1 MTVDGLTLTAS
12 GAIAAS
18 AVAAGFASL
27 SVSGTGNS
35 VTNGTFS
42 GALTTAWHSGAA
54 SGAVVTFTSETPSS
68 NVVDISTSTAG
79 ISAPTAVTL
88 ASTQGVAG
96 TSSSDS
102 PSTGFDVVTG
112 FSASDIID
120 WSGGNI
126 TRASV
131 ATAASGTAGL
141 TGNGTKATFNAA
153 DTTFANHLAAIE
165 NAIRASSN
173 TAGEAAHWQEGT
185 DAYVF
190 ITDGTNG
197 VGDGDIL
204 IKLVG
209 VDLTSTANDVITIV
223 SNNLTLA

>member
-1 MTVDGLTLTAS
+1 L
-12 GAIAAS
+12 
-18 AVAAGFASL
+18 
-27 SVSGTGNS
+27 
-35 VTNGTFS
+35 
-42 GALTTAWHSGAA
+42 
-54 SGAVVTFTSETPSS
+54 
-68 NVVDISTSTAG
+68 
-79 ISAPTAVTL
+79 
-88 ASTQGVAG
+88 
-96 TSSSDS
+96 
-102 PSTGFDVVTG
+102 
-112 FSASDIID
+112 
-120 WSGGNI
+120 SGGNI
-126 TRASV
+126 TTAS
-131 ATAASGTAGL
+131 AASASSGTAGL
-141 TGNGTKATFNAA
+141 AGSGVKAAFDAA

-190 ITDGTNG
+190 ITDGANG